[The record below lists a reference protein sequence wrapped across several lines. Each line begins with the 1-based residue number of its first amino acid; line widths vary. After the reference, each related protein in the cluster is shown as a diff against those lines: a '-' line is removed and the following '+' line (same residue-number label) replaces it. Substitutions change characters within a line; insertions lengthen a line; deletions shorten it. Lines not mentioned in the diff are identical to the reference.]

1 MIIREPNYLER
12 LARASGLT
20 WPGLASRL
28 AVDGRGRPGLRPP
41 AGPSQRRESG
51 GNGRPDPDGQ
61 GG

>member
-1 MIIREPNYLER
+1 MTIKEPNYVER

-28 AVDGRGRPGLRPP
+28 SMGERGGPGLRPP

-51 GNGRPDPDGQ
+51 GNGRPDSEG
-61 GG
+61 